1 MTNVDINVFT
11 LKMAEDFLKVKPD
24 EMFPCSSEKSF
35 LTSIEYYY
43 KDYLECKNKE
53 GIGEKNWRA
62 RNINNKALIKKSMNI
77 KRDSK
82 GRCKLKCANCNSKMI
97 FNQMSSLKIELN
109 NVKNEIKITNDI
121 LSKTNEEL
129 DDTNDELH
137 ETRILLKTKMCDNVK
152 LLNECL
158 ILLKKYSSLKTHF
171 NLKHNNI
178 VKTLLNQHFEHELTI
193 FMSCISLLACI
204 PVWGWIVFE
213 TTLSVWISLF
223 IYSILSIIL
232 IKMSYSTIKHLKL
245 HYYDEEKEI
254 KLASALAAKAALN
267 ASKYITLKLITF

>member
-11 LKMAEDFLKVKPD
+11 LKMAEDFLKIKPD

-97 FNQMSSLKIELN
+97 FNQMSSFVLELN

-121 LSKTNEEL
+121 LSKTNEDL
-129 DDTNDELH
+129 DETNDELH

-152 LLNECL
+152 LLKESL
-158 ILLKKYSSLKTHF
+158 IKKKKYSSLKINF
-171 NLKHNNI
+171 NLKHNKI
-178 VKTLLNQHFEHELTI
+178 VKILLNQHFEHELTI
-193 FMSCISLLACI
+193 LLSCISLLSCI
-204 PVWGWIVFE
+204 PVWSWIVFE

-232 IKMSYSTIKHLKL
+232 MKISYITIKYLKL
-245 HYYDEEKEI
+245 HCYDEEKEI
-254 KLASALAAKAALN
+254 KLANALAAKAALN